1 MINYNFLNSID
12 FDINVE
18 SNYVY
23 NFYNNKESTTD
34 DNVIIDN
41 KISAYS
47 FINLE
52 IDVADKYDDRSFSY
66 GAFINGVVND
76 IANLSIKQDDG
87 SLHTLTTSEMSL
99 FNKVSDF
106 EKDLLTLNLD
116 ISKKDIEVINKN
128 NEIFESEFEAAKN
141 FITQNKK
148 ININK
153 NLKNKF
159 FEHNKNNLFFTDS
172 LKNSLEKFDTM
183 FRNSDINLEMSNM
196 SKISENFVPI
206 KTTPVNQY
214 FSQTNSYYYVLTGVL
229 VEKYKVDDD
238 DKDNFTKKDTKF
250 FYIDVLPDGII
261 ENTSNTYRVSKSE
274 NIVINDSAVQY
285 GSEYFYVVYPVYA
298 VSLPKKNDYYLVET
312 YLMCDYPY
320 FTNNIVCKEFK
331 RPVSPSN
338 LRFRYIN
345 KEKCLNIEWAKPLE
359 RQGDIKGYQI
369 FKRKNLNE
377 AYSIVGQI
385 EFLEEDSFYKR
396 NNNVSNSL
404 IEKARFN
411 KTYFDDKEFNTNE
424 IQIYTVCSLDAR
436 GQSSNY
442 SEQIAV
448 YYDFYAKKVVVDLV
462 SSAGAP
468 LHMPNLLVPRKTK
481 FYDNEENIVSNTPYE
496 EKISKI
502 SLYVTPEYNEI
513 ILGESLESDSIIS
526 EKYKFSI
533 FKLENNQQII
543 KDINITL

>member
-1 MINYNFLNSID
+1 
-12 FDINVE
+12 
-18 SNYVY
+18 
-23 NFYNNKESTTD
+23 
-34 DNVIIDN
+34 
-41 KISAYS
+41 
-47 FINLE
+47 
-52 IDVADKYDDRSFSY
+52 
-66 GAFINGVVND
+66 
-76 IANLSIKQDDG
+76 
-87 SLHTLTTSEMSL
+87 MS
-99 FNKVSDF
+99 D
-106 EKDLLTLNLD
+106 
-116 ISKKDIEVINKN
+116 
-128 NEIFESEFEAAKN
+128 
-141 FITQNKK
+141 
-148 ININK
+148 
-153 NLKNKF
+153 
-159 FEHNKNNLFFTDS
+159 
-172 LKNSLEKFDTM
+172 
-183 FRNSDINLEMSNM
+183 M
-196 SKISENFVPI
+196 SKISENFIPI

-238 DKDNFTKKDTKF
+238 DKDIFTKKDTKF

-261 ENTSNTYRVSKSE
+261 ENANSTYRVSKSE

-298 VSLPKKNDYYLVET
+298 ISLPKKNDYYLVET

-331 RPVSPSN
+331 RPASPSN

-345 KEKCLNIEWAKPLE
+345 KEKCLNIEWAKPFE

-369 FKRKNLNE
+369 FKRKKLNE
-377 AYSIVGQI
+377 PYSLIKQI

-396 NNNVSNSL
+396 NNNVSSSL

-411 KTYFDDKEFNTNE
+411 KNYFDDKEFNTNE
-424 IQIYTVCSLDAR
+424 IQIYTICSLDAR

-448 YYDFYAKKVVVDLV
+448 YYDYYTKKVVVDLV
-462 SSAGAP
+462 SSSGAP
-468 LHMPNLLVPRKTK
+468 LHMPNLLIPRKTK

-496 EKISKI
+496 EKVNKI

-513 ILGESLESDSIIS
+513 ILGESLDSDRIIS